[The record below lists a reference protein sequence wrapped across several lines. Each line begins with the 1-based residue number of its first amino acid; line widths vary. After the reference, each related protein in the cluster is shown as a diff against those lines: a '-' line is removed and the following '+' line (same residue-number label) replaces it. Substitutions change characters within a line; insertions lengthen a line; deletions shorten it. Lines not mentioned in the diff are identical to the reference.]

1 MKKHEFNFQR
11 WCRIATEKIL
21 YKPDR
26 KVVYKE
32 LRDHLEDAYDAC
44 IAKGITPDEAEAK
57 VLETMGK
64 AEDIAPQLA
73 AIHKPFWGFV
83 LQTCQILLIV
93 LLCLSILPLWD
104 YATDLNLGVR
114 NLRDFE
120 LYDSASYGG
129 DTGRTLHHLSQP
141 EASFSCDGNRFTLTN
156 AVLFTADKEDG
167 TRGSTQLYVRIR
179 QTSQLPWTECE
190 SYLGRGYET
199 TRYWFHARDSLGN
212 VYDGNWLQ
220 SNPDLHY
227 MYSRGMQSGIF
238 TYTHECWINE
248 FPADAE
254 WVEICYE
261 RDGRK
266 FALHVDLTG
275 GDGK

>member
-1 MKKHEFNFQR
+1 MKKHEFNFQL
-11 WCRIATEKIL
+11 WCRVATRKIL

-26 KVVYKE
+26 EQVYRE
-32 LRDHLEDAYDAC
+32 LHGHLEDAYDAC
-44 IAKGITPDEAEAK
+44 IAKGMTPEEAEAK
-57 VLETMGK
+57 VLETMGR

-83 LQTCQILLIV
+83 LQISQLLLIV
-93 LLCLSILPLWD
+93 LLCLSILPLWN

-129 DTGRTLHHLSQP
+129 ETGRTLHHLSQP
-141 EASFSCDGNRFTLTN
+141 DVSFSSDGNRFTLTN

-167 TRGSTQLYVRIR
+167 TQGSTQLYVRIR
-179 QTSQLPWTECE
+179 QTSLLPWAEHQ
-190 SYLGRGYET
+190 SFLRRYHET
-199 TRYWFHARDSLGN
+199 IICHFHARDSLGN

-220 SNPDLHY
+220 SDPDLDY

-238 TYTHECWINE
+238 TYTHECWIND
-248 FPADAE
+248 FPADAQ

-261 RDGRK
+261 RDGRS
-266 FALHVDLTG
+266 FALRVDLAG